1 LCSCMMWTWACHVQ
15 GLSVMVV
22 VGADPYV
29 RMHGAFAVAEA
40 DAKLKGYLETAAD
53 CIYTIENSPTAQE
66 DLRAVGTQ
74 KYVCPL
80 ERSSFVRRVP
90 CLPGVCW
97 SSRRCSW
104 LTRSSVPW
112 CVRVCV
118 SGARS
123 VPVQTVLVLEAVI
136 VLLSPKHAFSGP
148 NPSVFGA
155 SWAASHRLL
164 LLPPPELARRLR
176 EVCGPSFVVE
186 LAPSLRAELLTH
198 NAVYCS
204 SVHFFV
210 SPRIQRATWSTCW
223 VLIAWHLARWMLLR
237 FPRTTSTP

>member
-1 LCSCMMWTWACHVQ
+1 MFAC
-15 GLSVMVV
+15 
-22 VGADPYV
+22 
-29 RMHGAFAVAEA
+29 MHGAFAVAEA

-176 EVCGPSFVVE
+176 EVRGPLFRCGIGTLSVC
-186 LAPSLRAELLTH
+186 RAAHSQCCLLQL
-198 NAVYCS
+198 S
-204 SVHFFV
+204 KLLLSVLESNV
-210 SPRIQRATWSTCW
+210 PPGSR
-223 VLIAWHLARWMLLR
+223 VGY
-237 FPRTTSTP
+237 